1 MFLLFS
7 SSIEETV
14 QYEKSWVHF
23 HVWVLIGFNLFSFG
37 HPWFYVLLTVQDT
50 PVSQQIS
57 NRNFVR
63 FMSTLKPLWLKIYPL
78 QISRL
83 EELRFSFFGG
93 WESLY
98 FLSVDPGWPLHNI
111 AVLMVEKPNGKL
123 LKKGD
128 TQFTKTI
135 HSN

>member
-14 QYEKSWVHF
+14 QCEKSWVHF

-37 HPWFYVLLTVQDT
+37 HPWFYVL
-50 PVSQQIS
+50 SQQIS

-123 LKKGD
+123 KIKTLKKGD
-128 TQFTKTI
+128 KQFTKTI